1 MVDEDGEHLRCN
13 SWTLLPGED
22 EGKRFL
28 RQRYEVRERK
38 VKIYLEPSALVERM
52 RTELYNIERK
62 ESMLASAYGRSF
74 ATLSAESLD
83 SFEYAPDGEDK
94 VAASV
99 RAWAIFLNSWGVTA
113 NDTKIERIIREGGP
127 EAPEGS
133 RHDHVFVGGN
143 VGQLKRK
150 ELADVVS
157 NFAEVKKALLD
168 SDDAR
173 LVALVTPGDPRS
185 DREVTQHQKRGRL
198 STRSAATSG
207 RVRADVRRG
216 WHAKTACTTP
226 SLTTKLTTTT
236 VNQFVKKRVIDCV
249 PPRP

>member
-1 MVDEDGEHLRCN
+1 MFVLEPLTPPPPPPSPRNDTTDCFVEEAGRFHMVDEDGEHLRCN

-38 VKIYLEPSALVERM
+38 IKNYLEPSALVERM

-173 LVALVTPGDPRS
+173 LGALVTPGDPRS
-185 DREVTQHQKRGRL
+185 DREVTQHQ
-198 STRSAATSG
+198 
-207 RVRADVRRG
+207 
-216 WHAKTACTTP
+216 
-226 SLTTKLTTTT
+226 
-236 VNQFVKKRVIDCV
+236 
-249 PPRP
+249 